1 MNKVTPSKPTLVE
14 SGRVNTPLKATHPDY
29 GLSEM
34 DLLKLHQRL
43 ATTLKPS
50 DLINRLFSWLS
61 QYQLV
66 SGIEYLEP
74 LDNRTLIAGS
84 SKLHKAQYI
93 IRLEDRYLGEL
104 TISSQK
110 KFIEVDILTHEQA
123 ISCLIHHLKNAL
135 DYQALE
141 KVAFH
146 DSLTGVMNRTSM
158 DELLPKEVGRAQRHC
173 YDLSVV
179 MVDIDN
185 FKVIND
191 EAGHIMGDHI
201 LRHVSRTIKNQ
212 LRTSDLLF
220 RYGGDEF
227 FIILPNADLPGAN
240 KVAQQIINS
249 MGRDLDKNL
258 ALTTVPKLS
267 IGVTHYR
274 PDEHHEELVCRV
286 DSALY
291 EAKKNGRNCIISKKA
306 D

>member
-1 MNKVTPSKPTLVE
+1 MNKVTHTKPTLVE
-14 SGRVNTPLKATHPDY
+14 SGRVSTSSITPLPDY
-29 GLSEM
+29 SLSGM
-34 DLLKLHQRL
+34 DLLILHQRL
-43 ATTLKPS
+43 ASTLKPS

-74 LDNRTLIAGS
+74 LDNRTFISGS
-84 SKLHKAQYI
+84 SKQHKAQYI

-110 KFIEVDILTHEQA
+110 RFTDVDILAHEQA
-123 ISCLIHHLKNAL
+123 ISCLILHLKNAL

-158 DELLPKEVGRAQRHC
+158 DELLPKEVGRAQRHR
-173 YDLSVV
+173 YALSVV
-179 MVDIDN
+179 MLDIDN
-185 FKVIND
+185 FKGIND
-191 EAGHIMGDHI
+191 EAGHLMGDQI
-201 LRHVSRTIKNQ
+201 LRHVSLTIKNQ

-227 FIILPNADLPGAN
+227 FLILPNADLSGAS

-249 MGRDLDKNL
+249 MRTDLDKNL
-258 ALTTVPKLS
+258 ALTTTPKLS
-267 IGVTHYR
+267 IGVTNYR
-274 PDEHHEELVCRV
+274 PGEHHEELVYRV

-291 EAKKNGRNCIISKKA
+291 EAKKNGRNCIVSKTA

>member
-1 MNKVTPSKPTLVE
+1 MNTATSTKPTSVE
-14 SGRVNTPLKATHPDY
+14 SMRVNTTSKTTLPDSD
-29 GLSEM
+29 LSGM
-34 DLLKLHQRL
+34 DLLKLHQQL

-74 LDNRTLIAGS
+74 LDNRTLISGS
-84 SKLHKAQYI
+84 SKPHKAQYI

-104 TISSQK
+104 TISNQK
-110 KFIEVDILTHEQA
+110 KFTEVDILAHEQA

-191 EAGHIMGDHI
+191 EAGHLMGDHI

-227 FIILPNADLPGAN
+227 FLILPNTDLPGAN
-240 KVAQQIINS
+240 KAAQQIINS
-249 MGRDLDKNL
+249 MGRDFDKNL
-258 ALTTVPKLS
+258 ALTTAPKLS

-274 PDEHHEELVCRV
+274 PGEHHEELVYRV

-291 EAKKNGRNCIISKKA
+291 EAKKNGRNCIISKTA
-306 D
+306 V